1 MATAASVSQMSVPPF
16 VLQSTW
22 CISGS
27 DIEFISHGLLRQ
39 LFETKTGTIVSNS
52 SIFLWYT
59 LCSPG
64 LRYIE
69 YALSANGTHSLSLP
83 PTTSVPELAP
93 NVSLP
98 QGDHLRRRP
107 TYWLVQYEYVC
118 MPLNLPDSELPQ
130 RINATSYNM
139 FLSERH

>member
-1 MATAASVSQMSVPPF
+1 MFPSMGKQCRLVEQAAVATAASVSQMSVPPF

-27 DIEFISHGLLRQ
+27 DIEFISHGLFRQ
-39 LFETKTGTIVSNS
+39 LFKTKTGTSFKLQHLSMVHPV
-52 SIFLWYT
+52 FP
-59 LCSPG
+59 PG

-107 TYWLVQYEYVC
+107 TYWLVQYE
-118 MPLNLPDSELPQ
+118 
-130 RINATSYNM
+130 
-139 FLSERH
+139 